1 MNEGHHSAIS
11 RFILGLS
18 SVRVSVRLPVCTR
31 VNILLLCRL
40 SASCHSWTAHEHIC
54 QCHEVEPFPARAC
67 NLFHF
72 PWVFGLLHK
81 SLWKCR
87 MQKKKKQRNETG
99 HHFLRGYKWG
109 AVDSELTWMHLF
121 ICRNWSWIASCST
134 LTDRICAGS
143 RTCGTPWPTA
153 LRLWWVRFP
162 WDQERSGDDGRA
174 GEQNGGMHF
183 ESTKY
188 VNLFLKG

>member
-81 SLWKCR
+81 SLWKCG
-87 MQKKKKQRNETG
+87 MQKKKEKKKRNRSSFFTWLLVRCCWQRANVNAFVHLQKLELDRFMLYAHGPDLCRESDLRHAMANCFEALMGEIPLRSREKGGWWSGRRTKQRNA
-99 HHFLRGYKWG
+99 FR
-109 AVDSELTWMHLF
+109 
-121 ICRNWSWIASCST
+121 
-134 LTDRICAGS
+134 
-143 RTCGTPWPTA
+143 
-153 LRLWWVRFP
+153 
-162 WDQERSGDDGRA
+162 
-174 GEQNGGMHF
+174 
-183 ESTKY
+183 
-188 VNLFLKG
+188 VN